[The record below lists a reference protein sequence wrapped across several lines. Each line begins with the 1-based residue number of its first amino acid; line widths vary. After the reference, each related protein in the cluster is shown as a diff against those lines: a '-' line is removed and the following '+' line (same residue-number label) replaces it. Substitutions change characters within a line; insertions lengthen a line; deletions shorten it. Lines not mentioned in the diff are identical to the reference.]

1 MVMDRTSW
9 LWRRKPSDK
18 SPGGAEN
25 TVSVSS
31 HSEHYSDDQEVLR
44 PVSNN
49 ASPHLGQ
56 SPGMP
61 SRVRD
66 DGTQETGVTKP
77 SNEKLALGFKL
88 NDSSPRH
95 GQSSEPQSSSNV
107 RDEDVKE
114 NLKSLNDKLAAAF
127 LTINAK
133 EELVRQH
140 AKVTEEAVL
149 GWEQAESE
157 VAALKKLLE
166 ASAQKNGSLE
176 VQVSHLAEKNASL
189 EVQVSRLDEALK
201 ECVRQLHLAREDQA
215 EKVHDVV
222 TKSQELESEN
232 SKLQNRI
239 TELKKQL
246 ETTKLEASNMSI
258 DHDLQEKFQAIKKEN
273 MDLKSKLLVQS
284 KDLKILS
291 LERDLS
297 NQAAETASK
306 QHLENVKKNCKA

>member
-1 MVMDRTSW
+1 M
-9 LWRRKPSDK
+9 L
-18 SPGGAEN
+18 N
-25 TVSVSS
+25 
-31 HSEHYSDDQEVLR
+31 QEVLR

-149 GWEQAESE
+149 G
-157 VAALKKLLE
+157 KY
-166 ASAQKNGSLE
+166 
-176 VQVSHLAEKNASL
+176 
-189 EVQVSRLDEALK
+189 
-201 ECVRQLHLAREDQA
+201 
-215 EKVHDVV
+215 
-222 TKSQELESEN
+222 
-232 SKLQNRI
+232 
-239 TELKKQL
+239 
-246 ETTKLEASNMSI
+246 
-258 DHDLQEKFQAIKKEN
+258 
-273 MDLKSKLLVQS
+273 
-284 KDLKILS
+284 ILS
-291 LERDLS
+291 ITSFFLFGEREVGLPHFYY
-297 NQAAETASK
+297 QKWLKRHVVLTANK
-306 QHLENVKKNCKA
+306 IKHR